1 MQKAAQSSYETG
13 KFVLYTRSLVFCLAK
28 ELSPFTILT
37 SIKLLTLD
45 KGYYRHRYSN
55 FFLPDVFYTKWSF
68 LVLREPKR
76 LVSRMQS
83 GVVHSFGMPIKPI
96 GFLASMRYREGLLT
110 CFFFFS

>member
-68 LVLREPKR
+68 LVLREPI
-76 LVSRMQS
+76 SRMQS
-83 GVVHSFGMPIKPI
+83 GVVPSFGMPIKPI
-96 GFLASMRYREGLLT
+96 GFLAGMRYREGLLR
-110 CFFFFS
+110 CSFYFSPN